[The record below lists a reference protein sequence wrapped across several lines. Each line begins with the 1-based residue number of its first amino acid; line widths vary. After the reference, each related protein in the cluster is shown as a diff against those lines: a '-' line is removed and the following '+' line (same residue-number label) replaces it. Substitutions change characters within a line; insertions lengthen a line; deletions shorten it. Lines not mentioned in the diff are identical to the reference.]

1 MKLEDILSQYVNQIS
16 EPRKIGRYWASD
28 LYAIKYG
35 YLTPQNFL
43 TQKII
48 QDKGVRMI
56 ITGEAMEEKLQK
68 IFDFIK
74 ADAEY
79 QTKYELEI
87 AKDITLVVKPDFEFK
102 DFVIE
107 TKFPFTE
114 VGDTIPE
121 KWLYQCEAE
130 YQATKKPVYVGVF
143 TIPFNIK
150 FLAYTPS
157 PKRWEEIQT
166 ILKTFDKKLRELKP

>member
-1 MKLEDILSQYVNQIS
+1 MKLEDILLKYVNQAT

-35 YLTPQNFL
+35 YLTPENFL
-43 TQKII
+43 TQKIV
-48 QDKGVRMI
+48 QDKGAGMI

-68 IFDFIK
+68 IFEFIK

-79 QTKYELEI
+79 QKKYELKI
-87 AKDITLVVKPDFEFK
+87 GKDIVVVVKPDFEFK
-102 DFVIE
+102 NFVIE

-114 VGDTIPE
+114 IEDTIPE

-130 YQATKKPVYVGVF
+130 YQATKKQVYVGVF

-150 FLAYTPS
+150 FLTYTPS

-166 ILKTFDKKLRELKP
+166 LLKTFDKKLRELKT